1 MNPFPVASEKSTGW
15 AVISVVGLLVGVMA
29 AMALIQHDKQDRRI
43 RSLPADIRDDVIRA
57 DLDLTEE
64 MAKLRAEVLKLREEK
79 TKLEIA
85 ASSKTDLSEELNNTL
100 QEAKVFAGLT
110 EVEGPGVTV
119 ILKDSK
125 KPTEELPNINDAIIH
140 DADVV
145 RVINELW
152 NAGAEALTVNNKRA
166 GPTTSYRCV
175 GSVIVVDGARF
186 AAPIVIR
193 AIGDPDALYGG
204 LNLPGGVLSEIRDL
218 DPAMVE
224 IAVTKNMTFEAFDGS
239 TSRKFAK
246 VPQKE
251 ETKPESSEGTSRR
264 RRNN

>member
-1 MNPFPVASEKSTGW
+1 MNPFPVAAEKSSGW
-15 AVISVVGLLVGVMA
+15 AVISIVGLLVGMMA

-43 RSLPADIRDDVIRA
+43 RSLPGEIRDDVIRA
-57 DLDLTEE
+57 DVDLTEE
-64 MAKLRAEVLKLREEK
+64 MAKLRAEVQKLREEK
-79 TKLEIA
+79 TSLEIA
-85 ASSKTDLSEELNNTL
+85 ASSTNNLSQELNDSL
-100 QEAKVFAGLT
+100 QEAKLFAGLT

-125 KPTEELPNINDAIIH
+125 KPAEELPNVNDAIIH

-152 NAGAEALTVNNKRA
+152 NAGAEAITVNNKRA
-166 GPTTSYRCV
+166 GPNTSYRCV

-193 AIGDPDALYGG
+193 AIGDPDAMYGG
-204 LNLPGGVLSEIRDL
+204 LSLPGGVLSEIRDL

-224 IAVTKNMTFEAFDGS
+224 IAVTKKMVFPAFDGS
-239 TSRKFAK
+239 TARKFAHAPK
-246 VPQKE
+246 KE
-251 ETKPESSEGTSRR
+251 EDTKGGSRR
-264 RRNN
+264 GRD

>member
-15 AVISVVGLLVGVMA
+15 AVISIVGLLVGVMA

-64 MAKLRAEVLKLREEK
+64 MAKLRAEVQKLREEK
-79 TKLEIA
+79 TSLEVA
-85 ASSKTDLSEELNNTL
+85 ASSNTNLSEELNNTL
-100 QEAKVFAGLT
+100 QETKVFAGLT

-125 KPTEELPNINDAIIH
+125 KPTEELPNVNDAIIH

-224 IAVTKNMTFEAFDGS
+224 IAVTKKMTFKAFDGY
-239 TSRKFAK
+239 TSRMYAK
-246 VPQKE
+246 VPEKE
-251 ETKPESSEGTSRR
+251 ESKSEGSEGSSRR
-264 RRNN
+264 RKGN

>member
-15 AVISVVGLLVGVMA
+15 AVISIVGLLVGVMA

-64 MAKLRAEVLKLREEK
+64 MAKLRAEVQKLREDK
-79 TKLEIA
+79 TRLEEA

-100 QEAKVFAGLT
+100 QEAKVFGGLT

-125 KPTEELPNINDAIIH
+125 KPSEELPNVNDAIIH

-218 DPAMVE
+218 DPSMVE
-224 IAVTKNMTFEAFDGS
+224 IAVTKKMVFPAFDGS
-239 TSRKFAK
+239 TSRKFAR
-246 VPQKE
+246 VPEKE
-251 ETKPESSEGTSRR
+251 DAKSENSEGSKKRGR
-264 RRNN
+264 DN